1 MFDATQK
8 AVALDFA
15 RTLAARDYARA
26 YTMLSAS
33 LRSELT
39 AGAMQERFEL
49 MIPLD
54 FGDVA
59 PIEIVSDPSWDAM
72 FVYVSLGGPIYSE
85 AIIVSAFA
93 EENGRQTID
102 AVEFGRP

>member
-1 MFDATQK
+1 
-8 AVALDFA
+8 
-15 RTLAARDYARA
+15 
-26 YTMLSAS
+26 
-33 LRSELT
+33 
-39 AGAMQERFEL
+39 MQERFEL

-93 EENGRQTID
+93 EENGRQTVD